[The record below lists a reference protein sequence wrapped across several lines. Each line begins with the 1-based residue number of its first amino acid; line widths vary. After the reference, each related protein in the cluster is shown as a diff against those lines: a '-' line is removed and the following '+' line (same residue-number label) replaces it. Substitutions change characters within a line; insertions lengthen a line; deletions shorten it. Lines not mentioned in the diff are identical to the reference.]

1 MKKFYSAFLCLGII
15 LGLFSSC
22 NDDNDCPG
30 VDPQAPIINITSG
43 NLSMNIG
50 DSIILKANSISLLPT
65 TYSWSM
71 DSVEVSTDS
80 IFIFKKDYSGDFE
93 VQLTATNEKGS
104 TVTKTQIHVN
114 PGRYK
119 EGTFILSE
127 GSYSTPGKLS
137 FISTDGNV
145 TVDAYEQENGG
156 KLGTYSQDLFIHNH
170 KMYIVSQNGGNDG
183 GYLTILN
190 AETLKK
196 ERAFQ
201 EELSENVSRP
211 SHVAVL
217 DDDNIYLRDNNGIK
231 RFQPSTGEIT
241 LIEGSQKA
249 RKNTM
254 AVCKG
259 KLFATV
265 GKTVVIIEKG
275 QDAITNTIEFEGE
288 VSGVIKAS
296 DGNLWVSDANGYIYK
311 IDTETYAEI
320 GKQYVGDEAK
330 SVLDASFSSTPSI
343 TAKGDTLY
351 MNGTG
356 TQIYRHVFS
365 TAETTLMVDAKEI
378 IEEEEVQGTYN
389 TVAVNPRTGVVIMNA
404 NTSPWGSG
412 TYYTCF
418 FDFSTPE
425 APLSQKIV
433 NLPQYPAGIFFTYS
447 FE

>member
-15 LGLFSSC
+15 LGIFSSC

-30 VDPQAPIINITSG
+30 IEPQTPIINITSG

-80 IFIFKKDYSGDFE
+80 IFVFKKNYSGDFE

-104 TVTKTQIHVN
+104 TITKTQIHVN
-114 PGRYK
+114 PGKYK
-119 EGTFILSE
+119 EGTFILNE
-127 GSYSTPGKLS
+127 GSSSPGSLV
-137 FISTDGNV
+137 FINSKGQV
-145 TVDAYEQENGG
+145 TNKAYELENGG
-156 KLGTYSQDLFIHNH
+156 RLGNVCQDLFIKNH

-183 GYLTILN
+183 GYLTIVN

-201 EELSENVSRP
+201 EELTGKVKTP
-211 SHVAVL
+211 THVAVL

-231 RFQPSTGEIT
+231 RFQPSTGEVT

-249 RKNTM
+249 RQNTM

-259 KLFATV
+259 KLFAAV
-265 GKTVVIIEKG
+265 DKTVVIIEQG
-275 QDAITNTIEFEGE
+275 HDAITNTIQFEGK

-296 DGNLWVSDANGYIYK
+296 DDNLWVSDANGNIYK

-330 SVLDASFSSTPSI
+330 STLSAGWASTPSI

-351 MNGTG
+351 MNGSG
-356 TQIYRHVFS
+356 TKIYRHVFS
-365 TAETTLMVDAKEI
+365 TGKTSLMVDVKDMVENAGI
-378 IEEEEVQGTYN
+378 VYN
-389 TVAVNPRTGVVIMNA
+389 TAAVNPISGEVIF
-404 NTSPWGSG
+404 NTIKGYG
-412 TYYTCF
+412 TNYKINNISV
-418 FDFSTPE
+418 FDFSGEEPVLNANYENYTEFP
-425 APLSQKIV
+425 
-433 NLPQYPAGIFFTYS
+433 GGTFFTYN

>member
-1 MKKFYSAFLCLGII
+1 MNKFYSTLLYLSII

-80 IFIFKKDYSGDFE
+80 IFVFKKNYSGDFE

-114 PGRYK
+114 PGKYK
-119 EGTFILSE
+119 EGTFILNE
-127 GSYSTPGKLS
+127 GSSSPGSLV
-137 FISTDGNV
+137 FINSKGQV
-145 TVDAYEQENGG
+145 TNKAYELENGG
-156 KLGTYSQDLFIHNH
+156 RLGNACQDLFIKNH
-170 KMYIVSQNGGNDG
+170 KMYIVAQNGGNDG
-183 GYLTILN
+183 GYLTIVN

-201 EELSENVSRP
+201 EELSEKVSWP
-211 SHVAVL
+211 THIAVL

-231 RFQPSTGEIT
+231 RFKPSTGEVT

-259 KLFATV
+259 KLFAAV
-265 GKTVVIIEKG
+265 DKTVVIIEQG
-275 QDAITNTIEFEGE
+275 HDAITNTIQFEGK

-296 DGNLWVSDANGYIYK
+296 DNNLWVSDANGNIYK

-330 SVLDASFSSTPSI
+330 STLSAGWASTPSI

-351 MNGTG
+351 MNGSG
-356 TQIYRHVFS
+356 TKIYRHVFS
-365 TAETTLMVDAKEI
+365 TGKTSLMVDVKDMVENAGI
-378 IEEEEVQGTYN
+378 VYN
-389 TVAVNPRTGVVIMNA
+389 TAAVNPISGEVIF
-404 NTSPWGSG
+404 NTIKGYG
-412 TYYTCF
+412 TNYKINNISV
-418 FDFSTPE
+418 FDFSGEEPVLNANYENYTEFP
-425 APLSQKIV
+425 
-433 NLPQYPAGIFFTYS
+433 GGTFFTYN

>member
-1 MKKFYSAFLCLGII
+1 MNKFYSTLLYLSII

-259 KLFATV
+259 KLF
-265 GKTVVIIEKG
+265 VVFQPHTYTRTRALFGGFLKAL
-275 QDAITNTIEFEGE
+275 DAA
-288 VSGVIKAS
+288 GVR
-296 DGNLWVSDANGYIYK
+296 Y
-311 IDTETYAEI
+311 TYAEHAKADTI
-320 GKQYVGDEAK
+320 DDVVALGIEGTERVAKNLFVRDDKRLNYYVLTVRQDRHVSLKEAQESMGSRKLTFADEEELQNLLGLEKGSVTPLGFMNDGAK
-330 SVLDASFSSTPSI
+330 KVKFVLDSEFKGTVIGVHPNDN
-343 TAKGDTLY
+343 TA
-351 MNGTG
+351 
-356 TQIYRHVFS
+356 
-365 TAETTLMVDAKEI
+365 
-378 IEEEEVQGTYN
+378 
-389 TVAVNPRTGVVIMNA
+389 TVWLAA
-404 NTSPWGSG
+404 
-412 TYYTCF
+412 
-418 FDFSTPE
+418 DD
-425 APLSQKIV
+425 IV
-433 NLPQYPAGIFFTYS
+433 NMIRKHGNFVYYLKF
-447 FE
+447 

>member
-30 VDPQAPIINITSG
+30 VDPKAPIINITSG

-80 IFIFKKDYSGDFE
+80 IFVFKKNYSGDFE

-104 TVTKTQIHVN
+104 TVSKTQIHVN
-114 PGRYK
+114 PGKYK
-119 EGTFILSE
+119 EGTFIINE
-127 GSYSTPGKLS
+127 GSSSPGSLI
-137 FISTDGNV
+137 FINSQGQV
-145 TVDAYEQENGG
+145 TNKAYELENGG
-156 KLGTYSQDLFIHNH
+156 KLGNACQDLFIQNH
-170 KMYIVSQNGGNDG
+170 KMYIVAQNGGNEG
-183 GYLTILN
+183 GYLTIIN

-201 EELSENVSRP
+201 EELSDKVSWP
-211 SHVAVL
+211 THIAVL
-217 DDDNIYLRDNNGIK
+217 NDDNIYLRDNNGIK
-231 RFQPSTGEIT
+231 RFQPSTGEVT

-254 AVCKG
+254 AVCNG
-259 KLFATV
+259 KIFAAV
-265 GKTVVIIEKG
+265 DKTVVVIEQG
-275 QDAITNTIEFEGE
+275 QDAITNTIQFEGK

-296 DGNLWVSDANGYIYK
+296 DGNLWVSDANGKIYK
-311 IDTETYAEI
+311 IDSGTYAEI
-320 GKQYVGDEAK
+320 GSQYVGDEAK
-330 SVLDASFSSTPSI
+330 NTLSAGWAATPSI

-351 MNGTG
+351 MNGSG
-356 TQIYRHVFS
+356 TKIYRHVFS
-365 TAETTLMVDAKEI
+365 TGETKLMVDVKDMVENA
-378 IEEEEVQGTYN
+378 GMAYN
-389 TVAVNPRTGVVIMNA
+389 TVAVNPLTGEVIFNSIKGYGQDYKI
-404 NTSPWGSG
+404 NNISV
-412 TYYTCF
+412 
-418 FDFSTPE
+418 FDFSGEEPVLKANHENYTEFP
-425 APLSQKIV
+425 
-433 NLPQYPAGIFFTYS
+433 GGTFFTYN